1 MSLRRVL
8 YAGPEGRTARIRP
21 KVKELEIT
29 FVLLTKGYSGCAPPD
44 RIDVELDR
52 SVAERDAF
60 EYRIAAVQSHQ
71 AVIKTQLPEEFS
83 ILFGLPVV
91 SSHRNVDR
99 FWALTDRRQEHA
111 TPDSNGEGSTQKK
124 SAYLFNFQDDLQSHL
139 SRDKTWRLGPLH
151 LRSFGSQSEWDFSGH
166 DTSQPYR

>member
-1 MSLRRVL
+1 MSLRRIL

-29 FVLLTKGYSGCAPPD
+29 FVLLTKGYSGRPPPD

-71 AVIKTQLPEEFS
+71 AVIKTQLPEELRVLLS
-83 ILFGLPVV
+83 LPVV
-91 SSHRNVDR
+91 SSHGDRDR
-99 FWALTDRRQEHA
+99 FFVL
-111 TPDSNGEGSTQKK
+111 SN
-124 SAYLFNFQDDLQSHL
+124 
-139 SRDKTWRLGPLH
+139 RLVN
-151 LRSFGSQSEWDFSGH
+151 RKC
-166 DTSQPYR
+166 